1 MSTLDMFKA
10 LAAKGDPILKTHS
23 EILNTLHK
31 QGYATV
37 RSFTTTSLGEDNK
50 YHTRRLYYAMMPNEY
65 KCLV

>member
-1 MSTLDMFKA
+1 MFKA

-23 EILNTLHK
+23 AILNTLHK

-37 RSFTTTSLGEDNK
+37 KSFTTTSLGEDGK
-50 YHTRRLYYAMMPNEY
+50 YYTRRLYYAMMPNEY